1 MSSSGIFLAV
11 VLASLTSASVT
22 TVAILATSRYTRW
35 TRKYAIY
42 FKSFA
47 AGMLTAISFIHLIPE
62 SFEMNSSAP
71 AFLLAG
77 FLALYLSNH
86 LLDLFVCTEGNAQ
99 EATVSGIVTAL
110 GIGFHSLVDG
120 MIYAVTFNISIFT
133 GATAAVG
140 MVLHEFPEGIVA
152 FSILERSG
160 FSRRKAILYA
170 FLAAAFS
177 TPLGTLIAYPFI
189 RRIGQPFLGAL
200 LALASGALT
209 YVGASHLLP
218 DVEREDKPYTILT
231 MFIGVALAVA
241 ILLVRGLS

>member
-1 MSSSGIFLAV
+1 MSSGLTFLAV
-11 VLASLTSASVT
+11 VLASLTSAAVT
-22 TVAILATSRYTRW
+22 TVAIVATSRYTQW
-35 TRKYAIY
+35 TRKYAVY

-62 SFEMNSSAP
+62 SFEMNPRAP

-86 LLDLFVCTEGNAQ
+86 LLDLFVCTGG
-99 EATVSGIVTAL
+99 EAEEDDVSGIVTAL

-120 MIYAVTFNISIFT
+120 VIYAVTFNISIFT

-152 FSILERSG
+152 FSILHQSG
-160 FSRRKAILYA
+160 FTRRKAILYA
-170 FLAAAFS
+170 LLAAAFS
-177 TPLGTLIAYPFI
+177 TPLGTLMANPFI
-189 RRIGQPFLGAL
+189 RRIERPLLGAL

-218 DVEREDKPYTILT
+218 DVEHEDKPYTILT
-231 MFIGVALAVA
+231 MLIGVALAVVT
-241 ILLVRGLS
+241 LLIRGP